1 MLFEQPCESDAW
13 EANAAVARAFS
24 VPIIVDESIYRM
36 KDIDKSADLK
46 SIEFVKLKLKKF
58 PSMDMLLSG
67 LSHIKA
73 TGMTPVLGDGTFTD
87 TQCWMEACVARVA
100 IDNAGENNGSL
111 KLTQSVFEKSLS
123 FHNGNIVLPKG

>member
-1 MLFEQPCESDAW
+1 M
-13 EANAAVARAFS
+13 
-24 VPIIVDESIYRM
+24 VDESIFRI

-46 SIEFVKLKLKKF
+46 GIEFVELKLKKF

-100 IDNAGENNGSL
+100 IDNACENNGSL